1 MKFTTS
7 STLFLHSILLLNFAP
22 IFAQNVSEKKDTVT
36 DQKTYYKSLHDF
48 VGKSDWKFHSRSF
61 FMSTTNEGNL
71 KDDFS
76 LAQGAGI
83 GLLTAP
89 IKGFQFGVT
98 GYFIFNIWSS
108 DLLKLDPTTGGSNRY
123 ELGLYDITNPTNK
136 YELDRLEEFI
146 IRYSYKK
153 SSITVGRMEL
163 QTPFINPQ
171 DGRMRPTLVQGAWL
185 SIKENKK
192 YGINAGYVWKVSPR
206 STVSWYHVDESIGI
220 NPQGLN
226 TDGTKSNYK
235 GNLNSDGIAILNV
248 YFKPTSNSQISI
260 WENYCDNLVNSVH
273 LEIKNEIE
281 LPIKKYKF
289 YQGLMFIHQDALG
302 NGGNLDPSK
311 TYINKGAQ
319 SNTISAQV
327 GIKNA
332 KLDWNIN
339 FTHITNDGRY
349 LQPREWGRE
358 MFYTFMP
365 RERNEGLGNL
375 NAINTNFTLTSNN
388 QRFKNSIGYGYFNLP
403 AITNYKV
410 NKYSLN
416 SYHQVNI
423 SSNYTFQKFWK
434 GIEVKFLAASKFKAG
449 NETLDP
455 KYIYNKLNLV
465 NFNLIVEINI

>member
-1 MKFTTS
+1 M
-7 STLFLHSILLLNFAP
+7 LAIFLSNFAP
-22 IFAQNVSEKKDTVT
+22 IFAQDLNKRKDHAM
-36 DQKTYYKSLHDF
+36 DQKIKYNSLHDF
-48 VGKSDWKFHSRSF
+48 LSKSIWKFHSRTF
-61 FMSTTNEGNL
+61 FMSTINEGKL
-71 KDDFS
+71 KDDFT

-89 IKGFQFGVT
+89 IKGIQFGVT

-108 DLLKLDPTTGGSNRY
+108 NLLKPDPTTGGTNRY

-146 IRYSYKK
+146 IRYNYKK

-171 DGRMRPTLVQGAWL
+171 DGRMRPSLAQGAWL
-185 SIKENKK
+185 SIKENKDF
-192 YGINAGYVWKVSPR
+192 GINAGYVWSISPR
-206 STVSWYHVDESIGI
+206 STVSWYHLDESIGI

-226 TDGTKSNYK
+226 TDGSKSNYQ
-235 GNLNSDGIAILNV
+235 GNLNSDGIAILNL
-248 YFKPTSNSQISI
+248 YYKPTSNSHISI
-260 WENYCDNLVNSVH
+260 WENYCDNLVNSIH
-273 LEIKNEIE
+273 LEIKNEVE
-281 LPIKKYKF
+281 VTTKNHTF
-289 YQGLMFIHQDALG
+289 YQGIMYIHQDALAD
-302 NGGNLDPSK
+302 GGNSDQTK

-327 GIKNA
+327 GIKNT

-358 MFYTFMP
+358 IFYTFMP
-365 RERNEGLGNL
+365 RERNEGMGNL
-375 NAINTNFTLTSNN
+375 TAINSNFTLTSHN

-403 AITNYKV
+403 AITNYLM

-423 SSNYTFQKFWK
+423 SSNYTFQDFWK
-434 GIEVKFLAASKFKAG
+434 GVELKFLVASKLKAG
-449 NETLDP
+449 NESLDP
-455 KYIYNKLNLV
+455 KYIYNKVNLV
-465 NFNLIVEINI
+465 NFNLIVEINL